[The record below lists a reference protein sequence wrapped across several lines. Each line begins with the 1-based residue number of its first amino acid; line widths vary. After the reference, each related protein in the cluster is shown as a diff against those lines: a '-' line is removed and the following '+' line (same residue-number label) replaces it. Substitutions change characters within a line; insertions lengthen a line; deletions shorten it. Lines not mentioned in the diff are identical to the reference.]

1 MSLTMPFKLLDWID
15 DNREYLKPPVCNK
28 QMFEAG
34 DFIVQV
40 VGGPNSR
47 TDYHLDEGPEL
58 FFQVEGQMRKTGK
71 IGPEFERMA
80 KMGRV
85 TPDLWM
91 ENATG
96 KPVGPDA
103 LLTATQEAVQKVSA
117 IHARP

>member
-1 MSLTMPFKLLDWID
+1 MID
-15 DNREYLKPPVCNK
+15 SFLYLP
-28 QMFEAG
+28 
-34 DFIVQV
+34 
-40 VGGPNSR
+40 
-47 TDYHLDEGPEL
+47 DYPIGHMIA
-58 FFQVEGQMRKTGK
+58 FQVEGQMRKTGK